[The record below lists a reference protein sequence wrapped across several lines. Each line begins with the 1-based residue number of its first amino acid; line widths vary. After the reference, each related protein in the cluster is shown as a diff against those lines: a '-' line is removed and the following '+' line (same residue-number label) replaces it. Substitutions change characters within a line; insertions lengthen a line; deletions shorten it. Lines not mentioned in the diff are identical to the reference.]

1 MDLMVLKVQNWL
13 NETYGKY
20 EASGRF
26 NRVLANGKTGW
37 KTIYGLRKSFAD

>member
-26 NRVLANGKTGW
+26 NRVLANGKTG
-37 KTIYGLRKSFAD
+37 